1 MKGNY
6 QDQLLWQPQGLKR
19 TLLLTI
25 VVKNKTTCLSLTPGQ
40 VKFLLFF
47 KKFSEKCWK
56 LAKNL
61 KNIFS
66 KIEKLFLKIIISFK
80 VDQQPQQLL
89 QMKTRMTS
97 FTLEPTLLRKKSNLD
112 GVHPH
117 LATPMGGVNPLPK
130 LEIGNNPHLM

>member
-1 MKGNY
+1 MAAAGFKENLAPHNSGKK
-6 QDQLLWQPQGLKR
+6 QDDLLIIDSWTGKIF
-19 TLLLTI
+19 T
-25 VVKNKTTCLSLTPGQ
+25 
-40 VKFLLFF
+40 FF
-47 KKFSEKCWK
+47 KFFSEKCWK

-112 GVHPH
+112 GVLPH

>member
-40 VKFLLFF
+40 V
-47 KKFSEKCWK
+47 
-56 LAKNL
+56 
-61 KNIFS
+61 
-66 KIEKLFLKIIISFK
+66 
-80 VDQQPQQLL
+80 DQQPQQLL
-89 QMKTRMTS
+89 PMKTKMIS